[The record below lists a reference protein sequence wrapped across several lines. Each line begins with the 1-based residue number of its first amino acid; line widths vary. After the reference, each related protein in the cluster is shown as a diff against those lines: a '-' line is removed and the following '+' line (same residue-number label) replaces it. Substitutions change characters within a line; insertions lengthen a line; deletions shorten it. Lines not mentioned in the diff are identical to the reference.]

1 MSRSREVKKD
11 SPSKRLRDVYFV
23 LYKKDSQGFK
33 EFDDYYNDKMEK
45 LIKHYKKFIKT

>member
-1 MSRSREVKKD
+1 MSRSREVKKE

-23 LYKKDSQGFK
+23 LYKKNREGFK